1 MRTRSLSVLAAAFL
15 AMQPAAAQT
24 KKPMTI
30 DDLWAMQRVGSPV
43 VSPDGRKVA
52 YTVATY
58 DMDENRSNAD
68 IVVRD
73 LTTGTVRKLTTAK
86 AGDSSPAWSPD
97 GTHIAFVSRREDD
110 KASQIYVIPTDG
122 GEARRITSMPISAS
136 SPKFTPDGRRIVFV
150 SSVLDGFESLEA
162 TKKELEAREKS
173 KAKVRVTENR
183 IYRYWDAWLTDGEQM
198 RLFSVD
204 LEGGKPVD
212 LLPGWKGLFDL
223 IDSGQTIDF
232 DLSPDGASIAFAA
245 NVVPAPYRT
254 SNKDV
259 FVMPLAGGTPR
270 NLTKDNPAEDSSPRW
285 SPNGKT
291 LAFGRETKGDGY
303 PDRTRLALLDVASG
317 RVEVLTEAWDNVP
330 SGWQFTADGKTLV
343 FKAEVRARTGL
354 YTLPVSGGTPKRLL
368 RGGTVG
374 GMEVSSK
381 DEILFSLSTFD
392 TAPEIHLLPLVGGTP
407 KPVSQVNDALMAKFA
422 FGRVEDVT
430 FPGAGGDD
438 VQMFILYPPD
448 FTPTKKW
455 PLVHMIHGGPVG
467 TFGDGWSYR
476 WNPQLFAAPGYV
488 VAMVNFHGSSSF
500 GQRWVESILGAHADK
515 PFTDVMKATD
525 FLLAKGFVD
534 EKRMAAAGGSY
545 GGYLVNW
552 IAGHT
557 DRFASLISHAGVYS
571 LHGQMASDGTLGRQ
585 HSYGGFPFTNLENVE
600 KWSPNRYSKNFTT
613 PMLVLHGEKDYRVP
627 VTQGLELYGNLQ
639 AKGVPSRLV
648 YFTEE
653 NHWVLKGQNSVKWY
667 GEVLGWLARWFEKGR

>member
-1 MRTRSLSVLAAAFL
+1 
-15 AMQPAAAQT
+15 
-24 KKPMTI
+24 
-30 DDLWAMQRVGSPV
+30 
-43 VSPDGRKVA
+43 
-52 YTVATY
+52 
-58 DMDENRSNAD
+58 
-68 IVVRD
+68 
-73 LTTGTVRKLTTAK
+73 
-86 AGDSSPAWSPD
+86 
-97 GTHIAFVSRREDD
+97 
-110 KASQIYVIPTDG
+110 VIPTDG

-150 SSVLDGFESLEA
+150 SAILDGFESLEA
-162 TKKELEAREKS
+162 TKKELETREKS

-198 RLFSVD
+198 RLFAVD

-232 DLSPDGASIAFAA
+232 DISPDGASVAFAA

-254 SNKDV
+254 SNKDL

-317 RVEVLTEAWDNVP
+317 KVDVLTEAWDNVP

-343 FKAEVRARTGL
+343 FKAEVRARAGL
-354 YTLPVSGGTPKRLL
+354 YTLPVSGGTPKQLL

-381 DEILFSLSTFD
+381 DEVLFSLSTFD
-392 TAPEIHLLPLVGGTP
+392 TAPEIHSLPLTGGTP

-422 FGRVEDVT
+422 FGKVEDVT
-430 FPGAGGDD
+430 FKGADGDD

-488 VAMVNFHGSSSF
+488 VALVNFHGSSSF
-500 GQRWVESILGAHADK
+500 GQKWVESILGAHPDK
-515 PFTDVMKATD
+515 PFTDIMKATD
-525 FLLAKGFVD
+525 FLLAKGFID
-534 EKRMAAAGGSY
+534 EKRMAAAK
-545 GGYLVNW
+545 
-552 IAGHT
+552 AAPT
-557 DRFASLISHAGVYS
+557 AASS
-571 LHGQMASDGTLGRQ
+571 
-585 HSYGGFPFTNLENVE
+585 
-600 KWSPNRYSKNFTT
+600 
-613 PMLVLHGEKDYRVP
+613 
-627 VTQGLELYGNLQ
+627 
-639 AKGVPSRLV
+639 
-648 YFTEE
+648 
-653 NHWVLKGQNSVKWY
+653 
-667 GEVLGWLARWFEKGR
+667 